1 MQPFPHLR
9 SGTALVGS
17 LLLTSI
23 GGGLFLPLSIVYF
36 TALTTVP
43 LAELGI
49 LIGAA
54 NTITIPV
61 PLFAGALADRTSA
74 RTLVIGALLLQAAS
88 FLAFVHVRQP
98 IGIFIAAAVGATG
111 VRFFW
116 STLFTFIADHAD
128 HTAVLKD
135 VWYARA
141 NITRTVGIGI
151 GGLITGA
158 VIADGRDTTYRAIA
172 YAACI
177 CLTLAAASLA
187 AYPRTPRRAADGP
200 GPTIGYRAVLADRP
214 FLAFTAVNTVFAMS
228 TLMLGLTLPTF
239 IRTALHAPAWLA
251 SVVLVGNAIIIGVLG
266 GRLTRRLA
274 RHRRTRLICLAAGL
288 WMTWSPAF
296 AGITGGHSIWFVSVL
311 ISATVLFT
319 AAEIIHAPA
328 SMAIAAARA
337 PPATRG
343 RYLAL
348 FQYSF
353 VGAEIA
359 APVLFAGLFGLG
371 HAMPFLAMAVLNA
384 IAFAC
389 TLRLEPHLPRQ
400 AVHEKPPPVTRR
412 GILVRA

>member
-1 MQPFPHLR
+1 MQPFPHRR

-54 NTITIPV
+54 NAITIPV
-61 PLFAGALADRTSA
+61 PLFAGALADRVGA

-98 IGIFIAAAVGATG
+98 AGIFIAAAVGATG

-141 NITRTVGIGI
+141 NITRTVGIGT

-158 VIADGRDTTYRAIA
+158 VLADGQDATYRAIA

-187 AYPRTPRRAADGP
+187 AYPRMPRPTAHGTGP
-200 GPTIGYRAVLADRP
+200 AVGYRAVLADRP
-214 FLAFTAVNTVFAMS
+214 FLMLTAVNTVFAMS

-266 GRLTRRLA
+266 GPLTRRLA

-288 WMTWSPAF
+288 WTTWSLAF
-296 AGITGGHSIWFVSVL
+296 AGISGEHSVWSVPVL
-311 ISATVLFT
+311 VAATVLFT
-319 AAEIIHAPA
+319 TAEIIHAPA
-328 SMAIAAARA
+328 SMAIAAACA

-371 HAMPFLAMAVLNA
+371 HAMPFLALAVLNI

-389 TLRLEPHLPRQ
+389 TLRLEPHLPPR
-400 AVHEKPPPVTRR
+400 AVHEKAPQVIRQ
-412 GILVRA
+412 GIQVRV